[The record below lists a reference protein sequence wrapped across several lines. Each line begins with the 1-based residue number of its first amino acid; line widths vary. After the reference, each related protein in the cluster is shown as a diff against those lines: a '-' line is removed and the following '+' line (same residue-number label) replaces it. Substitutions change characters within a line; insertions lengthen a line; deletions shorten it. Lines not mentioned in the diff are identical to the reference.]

1 MEQGGWGREWANSK
15 CVLTIS
21 KNGVFWVD
29 LVNMPNRG
37 LFLYIGRIPDTP
49 THATAGA
56 WRDGVGAAGNNPPTP
71 LHWEH
76 LNGGDEASRESLL
89 GCWLAAYQPYD
100 KRWSKCS
107 TRAGPPLSLWPTR
120 SSLSP
125 SSLGQAS
132 VMDPVRAA
140 ALLCFPATSTVS
152 RLP

>member
-107 TRAGPPLSLWPTR
+107 TRAGPR
-120 SSLSP
+120 SP
-125 SSLGQAS
+125 
-132 VMDPVRAA
+132 
-140 ALLCFPATSTVS
+140 
-152 RLP
+152 